1 MYFYVMPFCSSALA
15 AVWYFIKG
23 DWKSWT
29 AWYFIPF
36 SLAGGFFLASKTEFA
51 AADFAILILYTALIL
66 YVRYKAGFRNLAWL
80 ALLLLLPGT
89 ASLYSSALQGSNVK
103 LLIVLL
109 VLFAVLR
116 LAGQLI
122 YKKVLFESPPD
133 GNKLKAASIDW
144 YSIGSLFGAGAII
157 ADVAGM
163 QDPGWLR
170 LVGPVCLSLFL
181 FSQRG
186 RVAGNRGIRIADT
199 VWIVSLLLPYETLV
213 DLLNPPFIIS
223 TEVRLLPLM
232 PMTVYL
238 TRRVWK
244 GFE

>member
-1 MYFYVMPFCSSALA
+1 MYFYV
-15 AVWYFIKG
+15 
-23 DWKSWT
+23 
-29 AWYFIPF
+29 IPF

-66 YVRYKAGFRNLAWL
+66 YVMYKSGFRNLAWM

-89 ASLYSSALQGSNVK
+89 ASMYSSVLRGSNVK

-109 VLFAVLR
+109 VLFSVLR
-116 LAGQLI
+116 SAGQLV
-122 YKKVLFESPPD
+122 YKKVLFEFTAD

-181 FSQRG
+181 FSQRR
-186 RVAGNRGIRIADT
+186 RVAGNRRIRIADT
-199 VWIVSLLLPYETLV
+199 VWIVSLLLP
-213 DLLNPPFIIS
+213 
-223 TEVRLLPLM
+223 LM
-232 PMTVYL
+232 PITLYL

-244 GFE
+244 GFEKVDDKAEIAVLLFIFAVLFRDIWPTTTWPMPL